1 MWEFT
6 KPSVTPVPEYPMV
19 FSGFCRHQHL
29 WDINTQSGKI
39 PVQIEKRGEE
49 NIKTYYNRF
58 ITTMKIND
66 ISSHENT

>member
-1 MWEFT
+1 MW
-6 KPSVTPVPEYPMV
+6 Y
-19 FSGFCRHQHL
+19 
-29 WDINTQSGKI
+29 INTQSGKI
-39 PVQIEKRGEE
+39 PVQIEKREE